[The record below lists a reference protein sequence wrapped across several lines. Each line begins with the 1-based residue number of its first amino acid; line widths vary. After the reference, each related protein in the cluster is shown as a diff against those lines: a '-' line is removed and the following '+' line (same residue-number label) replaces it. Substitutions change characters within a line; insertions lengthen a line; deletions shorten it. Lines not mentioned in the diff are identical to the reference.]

1 MTGTWQGVALGALLT
16 ALVGCAGSAAAEAQ
30 NHAARVL
37 DLDAAPA
44 GETAPDPL
52 APPEINGPAPIAPGV
67 PVPAPDAKPAQDAD
81 PIVALVRQRLAVPL
95 THASAG
101 ERDDYA
107 GLAAFYAGG
116 NGQPVWTGSHGL
128 TSKAELAI
136 AELRKADDWGL
147 KASAF
152 ELPQPLDASPT
163 TAALAEAEIKLGLAV
178 LKYGRQAR
186 GGRLDP
192 SAVSRMFDQKPAV
205 YDAKSL
211 MQAIAATD
219 TVDAYLRD
227 LHPKH
232 PQFLR
237 LREALLQARAAQAPG
252 PTEASVLVPRGPRIK
267 AGDEHPHVALVRQR
281 LAVAGEAGKEAV
293 YDDLL
298 VEEVKAYQRRSDL
311 EPSGIIDSAL
321 RNALNGAARP
331 SKGES
336 TQRLIV
342 NMERW
347 RWLPADL
354 GAFYVWD
361 SVPEQMTSVYVD
373 GKQILSERIVVGKP
387 STPTPIFSADM
398 RFIIFHPSWGVP
410 PGMKTQELWPELRT
424 TGGWLFG
431 TSASTVLYAHGLQVS
446 RGGRPIDPDSI
457 NWQSVDIRSFDFT
470 QPPGARNVLGIVKFR
485 FPNRHDVYMHDTPE
499 RNLFGG
505 SVRAFSH
512 GCMRVQNPIK
522 LAEAV
527 LAYDKGWSA
536 DKVDEYVRHG
546 GEIRLDK
553 AIPVH
558 ITYFTAAVDD
568 SGKVHYYGDIY
579 GLDARV
585 ASALEGQPVHLAS
598 AAVIESSSV
607 AGEADESQPARR
619 RSQRGRAKPVPAF
632 NPFSW

>member
-1 MTGTWQGVALGALLT
+1 MTGTWQGAAVGALLT
-16 ALVGCAGSAAAEAQ
+16 ALIGYAASSAAQ
-30 NHAARVL
+30 VPQHISARAL
-37 DLDAAPA
+37 DLDAAPS
-44 GETAPDPL
+44 GETTPDPL
-52 APPEINGPAPIAPGV
+52 APSETNGPAPIAPGA
-67 PVPAPDAKPAQDAD
+67 PVAAPDAKPAQDAD
-81 PIVALVRQRLAVPL
+81 PIVALVRERLATPL

-116 NGQPVWTGSHGL
+116 NGQPVWTDSHGF

-136 AELRKADDWGL
+136 GELRKADDWGL

-152 ELPQPLDASPT
+152 DLPRPLDASPT
-163 TAALAEAEIKLGLAV
+163 TSALADAEIKLGLAV

-192 SAVSRMFDQKPAV
+192 SAISRMFDQKPAV
-205 YDAKSL
+205 YDPKSL
-211 MQAIAATD
+211 MQALAATD
-219 TVDAYLRD
+219 AVDAYLRD
-227 LHPKH
+227 MHPKH
-232 PQFLR
+232 PQFRR
-237 LREALLQARAAQAPG
+237 LREALLQARGAPTG
-252 PTEASVLVPRGPRIK
+252 QTEASVLVPRGPRIK
-267 AGDEHPHVALVRQR
+267 PGEEHPHVALVRQR
-281 LAVAGEAGKEAV
+281 LAVASEAGKEAV
-293 YDDLL
+293 YDGLL
-298 VEEVKAYQRRSDL
+298 VEEVKAFQRRNDL
-311 EPSGIIDSAL
+311 EPSAIIDTAL
-321 RNALNGAARP
+321 RNALNGGARP
-331 SKGES
+331 STGES
-336 TQRLIV
+336 AERLIV

-354 GAFYVWD
+354 GEFYVWD
-361 SVPEQMTSVYVD
+361 SVPEQMTSVYAN

-410 PGMKTQELWPELRT
+410 PGMKMQELWPELRS

-431 TSASTVLYAHGLQVS
+431 TSASSVLNAHGLQVS
-446 RGGRPIDPDSI
+446 RGGRSIDPDSI

-485 FPNRHDVYMHDTPE
+485 FPNKHDVYMHDTPE

-505 SVRAFSH
+505 AVRAFSH
-512 GCMRVQNPIK
+512 GCMRVQNPIA

-527 LAYDKGWSA
+527 LAYDKGWSP
-536 DKVDEYVRHG
+536 DKVQDYVRHG

-553 AIPVH
+553 PIAVH

-585 ASALEGQPVHLAS
+585 ASALEGRAVHLAS
-598 AAVIESSSV
+598 AAVAEAES
-607 AGEADESQPARR
+607 AADETDEKQPVRR
-619 RSQRGRAKPVPAF
+619 RSQRGRQKPAPVF